1 MSLKEP
7 SLRQSQA
14 WGSRTLLDTCGS
26 WETGGCA
33 SCGRAAPRGPG
44 AADPLVSPA
53 ESRTLGCAGART
65 RARGWTAGRIGGG
78 DERCDRAQSPLK
90 PQPVCE
96 VGLAAAAAEP
106 SGLGAAP
113 GPARPPLSE
122 RARPRSAPP
131 AESRHS
137 INNHKPP
144 AHPPLKINNS
154 VIRVISEAS

>member
-1 MSLKEP
+1 MGAGSPEVALPAAEP
-7 SLRQSQA
+7 RLVGLGRRTHLSPQRRAGRSAAQA
-14 WGSRTLLDTCGS
+14 H
-26 WETGGCA
+26 
-33 SCGRAAPRGPG
+33 GPG
-44 AADPLVSPA
+44 LEVGPLVG
-53 ESRTLGCAGART
+53 LGVEMSGA
-65 RARGWTAGRIGGG
+65 
-78 DERCDRAQSPLK
+78 DYAQSPLK

-96 VGLAAAAAEP
+96 VGLATAAAEP

-113 GPARPPLSE
+113 GPGRPPLSE
-122 RARPRSAPP
+122 RARPRPAPP